1 MRWTAG
7 RWLGWM
13 AASSLACWGGVA
25 CQGRN
30 AGSLVEELDPG
41 VSRLFA
47 LDLAPGM
54 AVAAVRGDDLLYL
67 RGFGFADL
75 EAERPVTPE
84 TVFYIASSTKAFT
97 AQAAAIL
104 HSRGDLDLD
113 APLSRYLPDL
123 RLQSPLSPDDITL
136 RDLLTHTHGI
146 SGTGPVV
153 FRTAYSGV
161 YTPDLLVELLARHG
175 PAGTGRAFNYGN
187 IGYNVASL
195 AMDAALGTSWKD
207 VLQREIFEPL
217 GMENTTAYMS
227 RTDQNQLAMPYAAE
241 EQGSRRL
248 RFVKGDANMHAAGGL
263 VSTAAD
269 LAIWLEVNVNE
280 GRVGGAQLL
289 SYQPLM
295 ENHRQQA
302 DQDREFGEYHRH
314 GWTLGWDIGTYEGD
328 TLIHRFGSFPGFR
341 SHMSFMPEHGIG
353 VAVLVNEAALG
364 GILADQ
370 VANYIYDWVLE
381 KPGLEQKWAAK
392 IDALRAR
399 AEEGRRRIAA
409 DRARRAARPQT
420 LPHPLEAYAGAYE
433 NDELGRMEWRVVNGE
448 LEVSMG
454 LLESAVEVF
463 NGAENQLRV
472 ELLGTGQVVEFAFE
486 GDEARSLR
494 YMGREFAR
502 VGAAQ

>member
-1 MRWTAG
+1 MRSTAG
-7 RWLGWM
+7 RWLVWM
-13 AASSLACWGGVA
+13 AASSLTWWSGVA
-25 CQGRN
+25 CQRSN
-30 AGSLVEELDPG
+30 PGSLVEELDPG
-41 VSRLFA
+41 VSSLFA

-54 AVAAVRGDDLLYL
+54 AVAAVRGGDLLYL
-67 RGFGFADL
+67 RGFGLADL
-75 EAERPVTPE
+75 ETERPVTPE

-104 HSRGDLDLD
+104 HLRGDIDLD
-113 APLSRYLPDL
+113 VPLSRYLPDL
-123 RLQSPLSPDDITL
+123 RLHSSLSADDITL

-146 SGTGPVV
+146 SGSGPVV

-161 YTPDLLVELLARHG
+161 HTHAQLLELLARHE

-195 AMDAALGTSWKD
+195 AMDEVLDTSWKD
-207 VLQREIFEPL
+207 VLQREIFGPL
-217 GMENTTAYMS
+217 GMVNTTGYMS
-227 RTDQNQLAMPYAAE
+227 HTDQNQLAMPYAAE
-241 EQGSRRL
+241 EEGFRRL
-248 RFVKGDANMHAAGGL
+248 TVVKGDANMHAAGGL
-263 VSTAAD
+263 VTTAAD
-269 LAIWLEVNVNE
+269 LAIWLEANVSD
-280 GRVGGAQLL
+280 GRVDGAQVL
-289 SYQPLM
+289 SYQPLT

-302 DQDREFGEYHRH
+302 DQDRDFGEYHRH
-314 GWTLGWDIGTYEGD
+314 GWTLGWDVGTYEGD
-328 TLIHRFGSFPGFR
+328 TLIHRFGSFPGYR

-364 GILADQ
+364 GMLADE

-392 IDALRAR
+392 IDSLRAR
-399 AEEGRRRIAA
+399 AEEGRQRIGA

-433 NDELGRMEWRVVNGE
+433 NDELGRMEWRVVDGE

-472 ELLGTGQVVEFAFE
+472 ELLGGGQVVGFAFQ

-494 YMGREFAR
+494 YMGRAFAR